1 MAFVENQNAIIC
13 PPKKIPGSNG
23 FTGEFYQMFSKELTP
38 VLLKLFQKIV
48 EGRTL
53 PNSFHEVT
61 GTLIPKP
68 DKDIT
73 GKENYQPVLLM
84 NTNAKKPQKK
94 KNKTKN

>member
-1 MAFVENQNAIIC
+1 
-13 PPKKIPGSNG
+13 
-23 FTGEFYQMFSKELTP
+23 MFSKELTP